1 MLYKV
6 IIAVCSKIYTKHLN
20 TLCGQNVEF
29 VSVKPGGKYK
39 YVLWR
44 VRTYSLV
51 VHLVMDIQ
59 VLLDVTLCLLEGI
72 YRRFGES

>member
-1 MLYKV
+1 MLYRV

-29 VSVKPGGKYK
+29 VSVTPGGT

-44 VRTYSLV
+44 VKTYSLI
-51 VHLVMDIQ
+51 VHLVMNIQ